1 MWKFIV
7 RRICLAVVIIICGA
21 FIIYGVMRC
30 MPTSFVEGLARQR
43 AAESATTGGASYE
56 EWLEKLNEAY
66 HMNDGVVGGYL
77 NWLGN
82 VLKGDFGES
91 WKYGVPV
98 TQKFNDVIWYSV
110 VLNVITLILQVAI
123 CIPLGIQAASHQY
136 SGFDY
141 GITVFAMLCI
151 SLPTFFLATVL
162 KYIFAVKLGW
172 FDLYGIVGR
181 YYDQLDQW
189 GKMLDMTKHMFL
201 PVLTLTMLNIGGL
214 TRYTRTNMLEVL
226 NADYIRTA
234 RAKGLSEKVVIN
246 RHAFRNTLIPLVSY
260 MSYLVPSLFSGSMIT
275 ETLYQIPGIGYIAYD
290 AMVAG
295 DLPFTMFYS
304 VFGLVLTQVS
314 LMLADIM
321 YAVVDPRVRVN

>member
-7 RRICLAVVIIICGA
+7 RRIALAAVIVFLGS
-21 FIIYGVMRC
+21 FIIYGVMRA
-30 MPTSFVEGLARQR
+30 MPTSFVEAMARQR
-43 AAESATTGGASYE
+43 AAASATTGGPTYQ
-56 EWLEKLNEAY
+56 EWLEQLNESY
-66 HMNDGVVGGYL
+66 HMNTNIVSGFL
-77 NWLGN
+77 SWFGN
-82 VLKGDFGES
+82 VLHGDFGVS

-98 TQKFNDVIWYSV
+98 TQKFSEVIWHS
-110 VLNVITLILQVAI
+110 LILNIISLVLEVLI
-123 CIPLGIQAASHQY
+123 CIPLGIQAARRQY

-151 SLPTFFLATVL
+151 SLPTFFLATLL
-162 KYIFAVKLGW
+162 KFFFAVKLGW
-172 FDLYGIVGR
+172 FDLYGLVGR
-181 YYDQLDQW
+181 YHQQLSEG
-189 GKMLDMTKHMFL
+189 GKILDIMHHMIL
-201 PVLTLTMLNIGGL
+201 PVLTLAMLNIGGL

-234 RAKGLSEKVVIN
+234 RAKGLSERTVIN

-260 MSYLVPSLFSGSMIT
+260 MSYLIPSLFSGSMIT
-275 ETLYQIPGIGYIAYD
+275 ETLYQIPGIGYISYD
-290 AMVAG
+290 AMIAG

-304 VFGLVLTQVS
+304 MFGLILTQIS